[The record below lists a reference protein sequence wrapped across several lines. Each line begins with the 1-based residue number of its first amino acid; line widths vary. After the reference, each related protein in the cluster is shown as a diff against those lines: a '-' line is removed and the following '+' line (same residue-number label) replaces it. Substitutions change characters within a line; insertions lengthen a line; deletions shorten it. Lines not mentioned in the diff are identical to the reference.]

1 MTRALPDD
9 DVAVEAFSVIREAMV
24 RTETA
29 GIARLTMNN
38 RERWIAVQPRGKG
51 ILLMT
56 LKYPYEV
63 RDENVVW
70 ERIDDEKPDAE
81 AVKAMEEVMDEM
93 ADPKQFNDHYQNAVA
108 KVLKEKQGPQG
119 ATDAHRRREGFFRN
133 KGSQPHGNASQG
145 HRSRKGREA
154 PQGWEQNPRGERE
167 DPRRIVEDHGR
178 RQTEQ
183 RRAGP
188 QPGFRRVSLM

>member
-1 MTRALPDD
+1 
-9 DVAVEAFSVIREAMV
+9 MV
-24 RTETA
+24 RTKTA

-51 ILLMT
+51 ILLTT

-93 ADPKQFNDHYQNAVA
+93 AGKWDPKQFNDRYQDAIA
-108 KVLKEKQGPQG
+108 KVLKEKQ
-119 ATDAHRRREGFFRN
+119 
-133 KGSQPHGNASQG
+133 KGHKVQPMHIG
-145 HRSRKGREA
+145 
-154 PQGWEQNPRGERE
+154 GERVSSE
-167 DPRRIVEDHGR
+167 TKAANLMETLRKAIAQEKEEKRPKAGSK
-178 RQTEQ
+178 T
-183 RRAGP
+183 RATKGKS
-188 QPGFRRVSLM
+188 RAA

>member
-1 MTRALPDD
+1 MGDNHYLIPDD

-38 RERWIAVQPRGKG
+38 RERWTAVQPRGKG
-51 ILLMT
+51 ILLTT

-93 ADPKQFNDHYQNAVA
+93 GGKWDPKQFNDRYQDAIA
-108 KVLKEKQGPQG
+108 KVLKEKQKGHKVQPMHIDGERVSSETKAANLMETLRKAIAQEKEEKRPK
-119 ATDAHRRREGFFRN
+119 A
-133 KGSQPHGNASQG
+133 GSQTRALKGK
-145 HRSRKGREA
+145 SRA
-154 PQGWEQNPRGERE
+154 
-167 DPRRIVEDHGR
+167 
-178 RQTEQ
+178 
-183 RRAGP
+183 A
-188 QPGFRRVSLM
+188 